1 MTLRQ
6 VVQTTQHQGN
16 VRYGTSR
23 DIQSPCKSLLKVSW
37 VLLRS
42 PRIWDKFNLAC
53 ILDKWDQSF
62 KSIKKFRYLG
72 IQDLSQ
78 ELLVENRSIN
88 VEFLK
93 TKTVEITIGAYLISV
108 VNGVHQIE
116 PGTLITVNNYIL
128 GLI

>member
-6 VVQTTQHQGN
+6 VVQATQHQGN

-37 VLLRS
+37 VLFRS

-53 ILDKWDQSF
+53 ILGKWDQSF

-78 ELLVENRSIN
+78 ELLVENRFIN

-93 TKTVEITIGAYLISV
+93 TKTVEITTGASLISV
-108 VNGVHQIE
+108 VNDVHQIE

>member
-1 MTLRQ
+1 MVHLGIYRAH
-6 VVQTTQHQGN
+6 V
-16 VRYGTSR
+16 
-23 DIQSPCKSLLKVSW
+23 SLFWKLVGYCLDLLVSE
-37 VLLRS
+37 
-42 PRIWDKFNLAC
+42 INLAC

-128 GLI
+128 GFDLGKWFYLSIWFS